1 MNFRSRLPAL
11 LGIRYPIVQGGMSWA
26 SSCAALPLAVS
37 RAGGLGVIAAGPMRP
52 DALVAAIR
60 EVRAGTDAPFAVNV
74 PLYNKRSAEFL
85 DIAEA
90 ERVPVLIA
98 SQGGPKA
105 LPRFRAIGTKWLHV
119 VASPCARCEGGS
131 GRRGC
136 ADRGGRRGRRAIPR
150 RTRSRPWCWCARWC
164 APSRIPVIGA
174 GGVADGA
181 GIAAMFA
188 LGAEGAQLGTR
199 FLMTEE
205 ATVHPAYKARV
216 LAAGI
221 ADTTLVGRG
230 GLPIRQLRNRFSA
243 EVDAAERSGV
253 AQDTLAALIA
263 SPLAEGGRAGWRRGV
278 RQGRGRPERRPGGRH
293 PARGRGHAP
302 PGRGGRGRAA
312 EARRMKPLN
321 GITILDLSRVLACP
335 FASMI
340 LAELGAE
347 VIKVEQPGSG
357 DETRASS
364 PSRPD
369 PTARSAATTWPATA
383 RSASIT
389 VNLRA
394 RSGRARSSARSPR
407 SRMCWWRISRSA
419 R

>member
-60 EVRAGTDAPFAVNV
+60 EVRAGTAAPFAVNV

-119 VASPCARCEGGS
+119 VAAPVHAAKAEAAGVDALIAVGGE
-131 GRRGC
+131 
-136 ADRGGRRGRRAIPR
+136 AGGHPAPDEVSAMVLVRAVVR
-150 RTRSRPWCWCARWC
+150 AVS
-164 APSRIPVIGA
+164 IPVIGA

-221 ADTTLVGRG
+221 SDTTLVGRG

-243 EVDAAERSGV
+243 EVDAAERRGV

-263 SPLAEGGRAGWRRGV
+263 SRSLKEAALDGDVEFGKVEAGQSAGLV
-278 RQGRGRPERRPGGRH
+278 DAILP
-293 PARGRGHAP
+293 
-302 PGRGGRGRAA
+302 AA
-312 EARRMKPLN
+312 EVMRRLVAEAEDAR
-321 GITILDLSRVLACP
+321 
-335 FASMI
+335 
-340 LAELGAE
+340 
-347 VIKVEQPGSG
+347 
-357 DETRASS
+357 
-364 PSRPD
+364 
-369 PTARSAATTWPATA
+369 
-383 RSASIT
+383 
-389 VNLRA
+389 LRLVA
-394 RSGRARSSARSPR
+394 
-407 SRMCWWRISRSA
+407 
-419 R
+419 